1 MVADIATG
9 GTKSAGRSAGPGRP
23 RDAGV
28 DMRVLDAA
36 RAVLGRRGYDGFS
49 VDEVATTAG
58 VAKST
63 LYRRWP
69 TRDHLV
75 VASLTSSL
83 QRDAPLADTGS
94 VRGDLLLTLGGIAEF
109 LRHPATV
116 RLVAEMVAMVSR
128 HEDLADQIHAAAAG
142 RRRAGLALIE
152 RAVTRGEL
160 RADVDANVLTD
171 QLVGPLYYRLLVSG
185 EPVDDA
191 FIDALI
197 DTSLRGVAQSQGSCA
212 APRDR

>member
-1 MVADIATG
+1 MVTDIATG
-9 GTKSAGRSAGPGRP
+9 ATKTEGRSAGPGRP

-28 DMRVLDAA
+28 DVRVLDAA

-49 VDEVATTAG
+49 VDEVASTAG

-75 VASLTSSL
+75 VASLTSVL
-83 QRDAPLADTGS
+83 QREAPLADTGTI
-94 VRGDLLLTLGGIAEF
+94 RGDLLSTLSGIADF
-109 LRHPATV
+109 LRHPAYS
-116 RLVAEMVAMVSR
+116 RLVAEMVAMVAR
-128 HEDLADQIHAAAAG
+128 HEDLAEQIHAAAAS
-142 RRRAGLALIE
+142 RRRAGVALVE
-152 RAVTRGEL
+152 RAVARGEL

-171 QLVGPLYYRLLVSG
+171 QLVGPLYYRILVSG

-191 FIDALI
+191 FLDRLV

-212 APRDR
+212 APRD